1 MSDYYLEIRDSKD
14 QVMKVKISLPLVK
27 SEATWRALDF
37 GFLRY
42 PCGLIEYVEQR
53 FRSGSLQPYDKEKDY
68 KDTWDLLKDDPNV
81 IQTNLKLTCGG
92 ALVMYIQG
100 WVTDMGWIWYSRD
113 NSPLGVGEVYQKA
126 TVTLTPGPIKWFDIA
141 QL

>member
-1 MSDYYLEIRDSKD
+1 MSDFYLEIRDSKD
-14 QVMKVKISLPLVK
+14 QKMKIKISLPLIK

-42 PCGLIEYVEQR
+42 PCGLIEYVDQR
-53 FRSGSLQPYDKEKDY
+53 YRGKSLQSYDKEKDF
-68 KDTWDLLKDDPNV
+68 KGMWDLLKDDPNV
-81 IQTNLKLTCGG
+81 IQTSLKLTCGG
-92 ALVMYIQG
+92 APVIYIQG
-100 WVTDMGWIWYSRD
+100 WVTNLGWIWYSGD

-126 TVTLTPGPIKWFDIA
+126 VVTLTPGAIKWFDIA

>member
-14 QVMKVKISLPLVK
+14 QAMKIKISLPLIK

-53 FRSGSLQPYDKEKDY
+53 FRANSLQSYDREKDF
-68 KDTWDLLKDDPNV
+68 KGLMDLLKDDPNV
-81 IQTNLKLTCGG
+81 IQTSLKLTCGG
-92 ALVMYIQG
+92 APVMYIQG
-100 WVTDMGWIWYSRD
+100 WVTEMGGIWYSRD

-126 TVTLTPGPIKWFDIA
+126 AVTLAPGQIKWFDIA
-141 QL
+141 KL